1 MVSAMNDRPIKS
13 QLEALP
19 PEKYRAL
26 TARLPITMRPAL
38 NQQLSQWETLFP
50 FEQQRVA
57 EFMRGV
63 ETFNPSAWNTLTAP
77 LQALEM
83 KMGVQHWGFSESHDT
98 IGNASQLARSEYY
111 AAWRQEVQRVFDAI
125 NAAGRDSAPIQ
136 SASTRL
142 ILLFLPGNL
151 PVNAQTAWKQW
162 DPRGREIKIAGES
175 GRLCELAME
184 GAPGLGGLITPAT
197 RPGNADGSDV
207 WLIDAEGKMS
217 SMLASERASSISC
230 LNYSALKPFRGRF
243 LAELN
248 KAPKNIRAT
257 DEIVSNLRLE
267 SWDGWGLWPAEVA
280 GQPRLRRFVIDL
292 FLSGNGALI
301 FSNAFVEWGVSEA
314 LRRARPRTMVARFGM
329 RSKPKP
335 FTSIAVFENQQRIS
349 SLPDVDDPENSAIDA
364 VILARYIWLSASRYP
379 EQSRTMCLCVSEHLN
394 SAYVIPAAGKS
405 LAWSEGRAVPAD
417 DIYSWI
423 RTQMTT

>member
-1 MVSAMNDRPIKS
+1 MNDRPIKS

-151 PVNAQTAWKQW
+151 PVDAQTAWKQW
-162 DPRGREIKIAGES
+162 DPRGREIKIAGDS
-175 GRLCELAME
+175 QRLCELAMR
-184 GAPGLGGLITPAT
+184 GQPGLEAITALAA
-197 RPGNADGSDV
+197 RQGNADSSDV
-207 WLIDAEGKMS
+207 WLIGAEGTMS
-217 SMLASERASSISC
+217 SMLTPESAMHVSC
-230 LNYSALKPFRGRF
+230 LNYSALKPFRDRF

-248 KAPKNIRAT
+248 TAPKDIRAT
-257 DEIVSNLRLE
+257 DEIVANLRSE

-280 GQPRLRRFVIDL
+280 GQPRMRRFVIDL

-301 FSNAFVEWGVSEA
+301 FSNAFVEWAVSESI
-314 LRRARPRTMVARFGM
+314 RRARPRTMVARFGM

-349 SLPDVDDPENSAIDA
+349 SLPDVDDPVNSAIDA
-364 VILARYIWLSASRYP
+364 VILARYVWLAASRYP
-379 EQSRTMCLCVSEHLN
+379 EQGQTICLCVSEHLN
-394 SAYVIPAAGKS
+394 SAYMIPPAGKS
-405 LAWSEGRAVPAD
+405 LAWNEGRAVTPE
-417 DIYSWI
+417 DIYGWI
-423 RTQMTT
+423 ATQMTT